1 MNTPPPAGGKAKSHK
16 RQKLLRSDEI
26 LVKRKQRS
34 FVSGNKLTN
43 GSSPV
48 APIAFPN
55 ETVAAALDVPTA
67 ALVLID
73 LSSSP
78 PASVLVADQSDLEVE
93 PNTSTHPSSDVVPAN
108 ADESSPQA
116 VHPIA
121 SAITPLTSRPPKRSG
136 ASRLI
141 ERTHVIRRKKVIV
154 LDDSRILGFLR
165 EPFTQLL
172 KASGKTMIDAKGL
185 KRVAN
190 SNFALSFNPAVKA
203 TLRRGRIS
211 PVPTSAPTPI
221 SIMVTQ
227 SQNDCTDLPSTTKQY
242 DLPHVIPSHGT
253 VETATLRRYL
263 LEDIMTATVGE
274 SLVLL
279 VSTDHLWYKS
289 YKCIANK
296 SIPLPLAHVRDE
308 PFIQLKALVSV
319 NCQLEDLELGN
330 MIQKDI
336 EGLLFGNGN
345 GAIILHFEESD
356 ESLEVLWKEFFD
368 NVETI
373 QVWGSRPMKRRLYD
387 VLHNLS
393 SFDGRK
399 ALFQRLAY
407 EVDGDRSMA
416 FDLASAM
423 AKKVTETA
431 NSALKKAKQ
440 EEAKRISLSLEPKV
454 IKPFSEYVD
463 TIVYARMRAAYGDFV
478 SLTDPILTHDAI
490 DSMVNECENRLPQ
503 HWKQLQGI
511 LGFDNSFKK
520 TNPTQ
525 PKLSK

>member
-1 MNTPPPAGGKAKSHK
+1 M
-16 RQKLLRSDEI
+16 
-26 LVKRKQRS
+26 
-34 FVSGNKLTN
+34 
-43 GSSPV
+43 
-48 APIAFPN
+48 
-55 ETVAAALDVPTA
+55 
-67 ALVLID
+67 
-73 LSSSP
+73 
-78 PASVLVADQSDLEVE
+78 
-93 PNTSTHPSSDVVPAN
+93 
-108 ADESSPQA
+108 
-116 VHPIA
+116 
-121 SAITPLTSRPPKRSG
+121 
-136 ASRLI
+136 
-141 ERTHVIRRKKVIV
+141 HVIRRKKGIV

-185 KRVAN
+185 KRATN

-203 TLRRGRIS
+203 TTRRGRVS
-211 PVPTSAPTPI
+211 PVPTSAPNPTST
-221 SIMVTQ
+221 SIMITQ
-227 SQNDCTDLPSTTKQY
+227 SQNDCTELPSATKQY

-253 VETATLRRYL
+253 VETATLHCYL

-289 YKCIANK
+289 YKSIADK
-296 SIPLPLAHVRDE
+296 LLPLPLAHFRDE
-308 PFIQLKALVSV
+308 PFIQLKALVTV

-330 MIQKDI
+330 VIQKDI

-423 AKKVTETA
+423 AKKVTKTA
-431 NSALKKAKQ
+431 NAVSKKAKL
-440 EEAKRISLSLEPKV
+440 EEAKRNSLSLEPKV

-463 TIVYARMRAAYGDFV
+463 TIVYARMRAVYGDFV

-490 DSMVNECENRLPQ
+490 DCMVDECENRLPQ
-503 HWKQLQGI
+503 HWNNCKQ
-511 LGFDNSFKK
+511 S
-520 TNPTQ
+520 
-525 PKLSK
+525 